1 MGFAGRED
9 IENEAI
15 KCIRKFGVGS
25 CGPRAFLGK
34 NFLVKFLRLHEIM
47 PLRVGALRMSKY
59 HNKNFQAQFLFHI
72 KIKTTYQNILPTT
85 EILELRSKRGSQ

>member
-34 NFLVKFLRLHEIM
+34 NFVVKFR
-47 PLRVGALRMSKY
+47 RVHDHMTLLTYST
-59 HNKNFQAQFLFHI
+59 NFD
-72 KIKTTYQNILPTT
+72 
-85 EILELRSKRGSQ
+85 

>member
-34 NFLVKFLRLHEIM
+34 NFVVKFR
-47 PLRVGALRMSKY
+47 RVHDHMTLLTLLTYST
-59 HNKNFQAQFLFHI
+59 NFD
-72 KIKTTYQNILPTT
+72 
-85 EILELRSKRGSQ
+85 